1 MYPNIS
7 DFCHDYEFMEK
18 LSRQIINQMV
28 YIKHY
33 WSTMSEAE
41 QRWFYGYIPAQIF
54 EEVLALRSDTD
65 GVENGNHRDTDI
77 SKDRRPD

>member
-41 QRWFYGYIPAQIF
+41 QRRFYG
-54 EEVLALRSDTD
+54 
-65 GVENGNHRDTDI
+65 
-77 SKDRRPD
+77 